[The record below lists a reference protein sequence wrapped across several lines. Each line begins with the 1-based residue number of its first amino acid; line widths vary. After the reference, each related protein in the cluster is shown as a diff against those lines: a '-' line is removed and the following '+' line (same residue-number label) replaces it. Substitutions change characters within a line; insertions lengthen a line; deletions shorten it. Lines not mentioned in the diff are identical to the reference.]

1 MMRHC
6 KETCKGNDDVTANV
20 TSDEMKINFRC
31 CISYVNCL
39 YYVTKGNGPAEAVC
53 FFLHAE
59 KERRENE
66 STDTGGRGRGDGY
79 MIKVFIY
86 MVCDDDSND
95 GKAIKDNNDDDKD
108 DDDGHDDEED
118 KVNDK
123 EEEEEKEYGGSDGVQ
138 KNYYKE
144 NDNTYH
150 NNDHNDNFP
159 NVGKNEIMA
168 EYSLDKLK
176 HLVLYLKY

>member
-59 KERRENE
+59 KREEKMRVQRREGE
-66 STDTGGRGRGDGY
+66 GEG
-79 MIKVFIY
+79 M
-86 MVCDDDSND
+86 
-95 GKAIKDNNDDDKD
+95 AI
-108 DDDGHDDEED
+108 
-118 KVNDK
+118 
-123 EEEEEKEYGGSDGVQ
+123 
-138 KNYYKE
+138 
-144 NDNTYH
+144 
-150 NNDHNDNFP
+150 
-159 NVGKNEIMA
+159 
-168 EYSLDKLK
+168 
-176 HLVLYLKY
+176 